1 MGRNR
6 NASRPPVADLRRTID
21 CLPVR
26 TREAMLEGVRSHE
39 RIIVGAYTDRY
50 GGICP
55 MLAAHR
61 RGGRT
66 NFLSFAR
73 SWDRFTRAGRK
84 VRQATRR
91 ELTILIAHLE
101 ASLLSEAPAALGR
114 AIEEHRALGARR
126 VARQADPAGEILAAR
141 LCVPRCARPGRQ
153 PVATRGGQR
162 GVAGVNAPLAG
173 QPPRPREAPAQA
185 TGHADPDGV
194 LACAKQR
201 AGDDRPADERP
212 HG

>member
-6 NASRPPVADLRRTID
+6 NTSSCPAADLRRTID

-26 TREAMLEGVRSHE
+26 TREAMLEGVRGHD
-39 RIIVGAYTDRY
+39 RIIVGAYSDRH

-61 RGGRT
+61 CGGRT

-91 ELTILIAHLE
+91 ELAVLISQLE
-101 ASLLSEAPAALGR
+101 ASLLTEASGVLGR
-114 AIEEHRALGARR
+114 AIEEHRALSARR
-126 VARQADPAGEILAAR
+126 AAAQADPAGEILAAR
-141 LCVPRCARPGRQ
+141 LR
-153 PVATRGGQR
+153 T
-162 GVAGVNAPLAG
+162 
-173 QPPRPREAPAQA
+173 PPRARL
-185 TGHADPDGV
+185 ADSPSRRSAASGV
-194 LACAKQR
+194 SPVSV
-201 AGDDRPADERP
+201 G
-212 HG
+212 G

>member
-6 NASRPPVADLRRTID
+6 NTSSRLVADLRRTID

-26 TREAMLEGVRSHE
+26 TREAMLEGVRSHD
-39 RIIVGAYTDRY
+39 RIIAGAYTDRY

-91 ELTILIAHLE
+91 ELGVLIAQLE
-101 ASLLSEAPAALGR
+101 ASLLSEAPGALGR
-114 AIEEHRALGARR
+114 AIEEHRALSARR
-126 VARQADPAGEILAAR
+126 AAAQADPRDEIQAER
-141 LCVPRCARPGRQ
+141 LCVPRFKPMALDTPTQTSRW
-153 PVATRGGQR
+153 
-162 GVAGVNAPLAG
+162 L
-173 QPPRPREAPAQA
+173 APAA
-185 TGHADPDGV
+185 S
-194 LACAKQR
+194 
-201 AGDDRPADERP
+201 E
-212 HG
+212 